1 MTNRSGHCNTDR
13 REGVG
18 YVDRGSNAYHICYCR
33 KIESGDPGMAGNY
46 NGRGVSVLSFPYIK
60 VKVDF

>member
-1 MTNRSGHCNTDR
+1 M
-13 REGVG
+13 
-18 YVDRGSNAYHICYCR
+18 DRGSNAYHICYCR